1 MKMKYKLYNDNNSF
15 NIEFTA
21 KATLADIQSAM
32 GLPASIR
39 VRLVESYGCLSGTVK
54 EYRQDKTGFTFS
66 IIEVL

>member
-1 MKMKYKLYNDNNSF
+1 MKYKLYNDSNSF

-21 KATLADIQSAM
+21 KATL
-32 GLPASIR
+32 
-39 VRLVESYGCLSGTVK
+39 K